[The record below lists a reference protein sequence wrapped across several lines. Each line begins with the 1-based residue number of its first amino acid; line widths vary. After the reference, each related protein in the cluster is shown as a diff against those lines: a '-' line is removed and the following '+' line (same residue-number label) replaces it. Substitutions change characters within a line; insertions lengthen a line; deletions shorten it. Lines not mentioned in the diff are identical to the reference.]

1 VIEFRGSRGSLSGR
15 LELPDGP
22 VLATAVFAHCF
33 TCGKDSVAASRIA
46 RALAARGVAV
56 LRFDFTGLGE
66 SEGAFGQGLSSD
78 VQDVICAAQALE
90 ATGRTPRLLVGHSF
104 GGAAALAAAGA
115 LDAVAAVAVI
125 GTPLDAEHV
134 LTHVG
139 EALEGVGQG
148 RRVPVSIAGRDFE
161 LGADF
166 VEDIRSHNQQARI
179 ANLKR
184 ALLVLHSPIDD
195 VVSIDSA
202 GGIFAAARHPKSF
215 VSLDD
220 ADHLLSREADAD
232 YAAAVIAAWAGRY
245 VGEGDAGRP
254 ESTLPLQGLRVEET
268 GAGKFQVRI
277 TTATGDFL
285 ADEPASVGGLGS
297 GPTPYDLLGAG
308 LGACT
313 AMTCR
318 LYADRKG
325 WPLDRVVVEVGHV
338 AKTPSTP
345 DHFVRKIGFGGELN
359 DGQQARLLEIADRC
373 PVHRTLTESATISTE
388 QLPHGQ
394 PDAGAVDC
402 PEDHLHR
409 MEETCEDFSWGGP
422 LLIKEGT
429 MVGDVGFEPTTR

>member
-1 VIEFRGSRGSLSGR
+1 MPAMDFDFANAAGR
-15 LELPDGP
+15 TLTGVLETGPGP
-22 VLATAVFAHCF
+22 VKAWAVFAHCF
-33 TCGKDSVAASRIA
+33 TCDKTSLAAVRVS
-46 RALAARGVAV
+46 RALAAHGIGV

-66 SEGAFGQGLSSD
+66 SEGAFGQGLSRD
-78 VQDVICAAQALE
+78 VKDVVCAVRAME
-90 ATGRTPRLLVGHSF
+90 AAGRTPGLLIGHSF

-115 LDAVAAVAVI
+115 LESVAAVAVI

-139 EALEGVGQG
+139 ETLEGVAPG

-166 VEDIRSHNQQARI
+166 VEDIRSHNQQGRI

-184 ALLVLHSPIDD
+184 ALLVLHSPVDD
-195 VVSIDSA
+195 VVSIDNA
-202 GGIFAAARHPKSF
+202 GGIFEAARHPKSF
-215 VSLDD
+215 VSLGD
-220 ADHLLSREADAD
+220 ADHLLTRQADAD
-232 YAAAVIAAWAGRY
+232 YVAAVIAAWAERY
-245 VGEGDAGRP
+245 VGEADAGRSEP
-254 ESTLPLQGLRVEET
+254 SPPLQGLRVEET

-277 TTATGDFL
+277 TTASGSFL

-338 AKTPSTP
+338 AKAPSTP
-345 DHFVRKIGFGGELN
+345 DHFERKIGFVGELD

-388 QLPHGQ
+388 QLPDGQ

-402 PEDHLHR
+402 PEDHLRR
-409 MEETCEDFSWGGP
+409 MEETCEDF
-422 LLIKEGT
+422 
-429 MVGDVGFEPTTR
+429 D

>member
-1 VIEFRGSRGSLSGR
+1 MTAVDFNFANAAGR
-15 LELPDGP
+15 ALTGVLETGVEP
-22 VLATAVFAHCF
+22 VRAWAVFAHCF
-33 TCGKDSVAASRIA
+33 TCDKTSLAATRVS
-46 RALAARGVAV
+46 RALADRGVGV

-66 SEGAFGQGLSSD
+66 SEGEFGRGLSGD
-78 VQDVICAAQALE
+78 VQDVVCAARAME
-90 ATGRTPRLLVGHSF
+90 ASGRTPRLLIGHSF

-125 GTPLDAEHV
+125 GTPFDAEHV

-139 EALEGVGQG
+139 DALEGVAPG

-161 LGADF
+161 LGAGF
-166 VEDIRSHNQQARI
+166 VEDIRSHNQQVRI
-179 ANLKR
+179 ADLGR
-184 ALLVLHSPIDD
+184 ALLVLHSPVDD
-195 VVSIDSA
+195 VVSIDNA
-202 GGIFAAARHPKSF
+202 AGIFQTARHPKSF

-220 ADHLLSREADAD
+220 ANHLLTRAADAD

-245 VGEGDAGRP
+245 VGDLSGQETSP
-254 ESTLPLQGLRVEET
+254 PMQGLRVEET
-268 GAGKFQVRI
+268 GGGKFQVRI
-277 TTATGDFL
+277 TTASASFF

-338 AKTPSTP
+338 AKTASAP
-345 DHFVRKIGFGGELN
+345 DHFARKIGFGGGLDEA
-359 DGQQARLLEIADRC
+359 QQARLLEIADRC

-388 QLPHGQ
+388 RLPDGE
-394 PDAGAVDC
+394 PDRGVEDS
-402 PEDHLHR
+402 PEDHLNR
-409 MEETCEDFSWGGP
+409 MQDLCRDQDG
-422 LLIKEGT
+422 
-429 MVGDVGFEPTTR
+429 R

>member
-1 VIEFRGSRGSLSGR
+1 MTVLEFDFANPAGRRLTGVLETGS
-15 LELPDGP
+15 GP
-22 VLATAVFAHCF
+22 VRAWAVFAHCF
-33 TCGKDSVAASRIA
+33 TCDKTSLAATRIS
-46 RALAARGVAV
+46 RALAERGVGV

-66 SEGAFGQGLSSD
+66 SEGVFGQGLSGD
-78 VQDVICAAQALE
+78 IQDVVCAARAME
-90 ATGRTPRLLVGHSF
+90 ATGRTPRLLIGHSF

-125 GTPLDAEHV
+125 GTPFDAEHV

-139 EALEGVGQG
+139 EALEGVAPG
-148 RRVPVSIAGRDFE
+148 RRVPVSIAGRNFE

-179 ANLKR
+179 AGLKR
-184 ALLVLHSPIDD
+184 ALLVLHSPVDD
-195 VVSIDSA
+195 IVSIDNAS
-202 GGIFAAARHPKSF
+202 GIFQAARHPKSF

-220 ADHLLSREADAD
+220 ANHLLTREADAD

-245 VGEGDAGRP
+245 VGDLADPDETAP
-254 ESTLPLQGLRVEET
+254 PLQGLRVEET
-268 GAGKFQVRI
+268 GGGQFQVRV
-277 TTATGDFL
+277 TTASGSFL

-325 WPLDRVVVEVGHV
+325 WPLERVVVEVGHV
-338 AKTPSTP
+338 AKTASARDVFT
-345 DHFVRKIGFGGELN
+345 RKIGFTGAL
-359 DGQQARLLEIADRC
+359 DGDQLARLLEIADRC
-373 PVHRTLTESATISTE
+373 PVHRTLTESAVVSTE
-388 QLPHGQ
+388 RLPGGR
-394 PDAGAVDC
+394 PDGGAPDD

-409 MEETCEDFSWGGP
+409 MQDLCKDLDNKG
-422 LLIKEGT
+422 
-429 MVGDVGFEPTTR
+429 